1 MLIMK
6 ITRSIRSFIIA
17 CFVITATTFL
27 AAWLVPNLRTAS
39 AADLTGLDDKQP
51 DAPQAFGVQQKL
63 VDPTREN
70 NARLGSSVVIG
81 PDFAL
86 VGTHLDDVGANADQG
101 SVLYYTRT
109 GSTWTFQQRIIASDG
124 TAGES
129 FGEEIALSGNT
140 LVVGLRGDTIGG
152 NGSQGSVYVFTRSG
166 NVWTEQQKLTAA
178 DGASGDQLGGEVSI
192 DGDTLIAGAQNHA
205 GTVGT
210 DQGAAYVFTR
220 SGVTWT
226 QQQKLTVTDG
236 YGDDHFGEHVGI
248 NGDTVVIG
256 VPDADIGP
264 PPTPNIG
271 QGSAYVFVRSSGV
284 WSQQQKILGPATEDG
299 FAETVAIDGETVA
312 LANTNYFD
320 AGSPDFSQG
329 AVYVFT
335 RTAAVWSQQQTLT
348 ASDRY
353 FTDRFGNSI
362 DIEGDKIVV
371 GASLANIGA
380 VLDQGAAYVFS
391 RTAGVWTEQ
400 KKLFAPDGETSDQ
413 FGHSVAIS
421 GQDVIAGALFESS
434 TGAANS
440 FGAAYVFSDAFATSP
455 AGCAWTNDVLYP
467 INIRNQG
474 AAVQGTSIFSFGG
487 LSNNVVMANAYK
499 FDGDRWTAIA
509 PLPVALWGTAVAS
522 DGTYLYI
529 AGGLNAANTTVNTM
543 YRYDPVLNTY
553 SNMQNAPSAT
563 WVSSAAFV
571 NGKIHKIGGLTTS
584 VGGAV
589 NTVSAYD
596 IAGNTWSAAANYP
609 GAFGWIATTVDGGF
623 IYSAGGTDGN
633 ISFTQKAYRYD
644 PVGNAWNDAAVT
656 DLPSANN
663 SLAMGFLNGSLVIA
677 GGASPDVLRL
687 DPATNTW
694 GGGTSLLPNVYRS
707 RQHLAG
713 VILGNEFHIIG
724 GVTSGFNG
732 TRDHFKLVC
741 GNALAP
747 PTSCGIATSYTG
759 SAVAIPDNNAAGVDI
774 PITVSGI
781 GTVTDLDFRFDGTP
795 NGAATLQG
803 VEHTN
808 VGQLVFKLTSPMGTS
823 LTFINR
829 MSRTT
834 AVGGCDNNNLSQVL
848 LNDDAILPIDL
859 QCSENSTVR
868 PGTYSPGDKFS
879 VFNGEPADGI
889 WTLNVSDNASG
900 TTGNV
905 RRFSLLFGA
914 CSTAASV
921 QVSGR
926 VLTAEG
932 RGVRGAR
939 VSLVDTNGVSRIV
952 NSGPRGEYI
961 FDDVEPGKT
970 YIISAASR
978 RFTFTPQV
986 IQITDDL
993 TNFDL
998 VAQGIS
1004 RSEKEQPM
1012 ARKR

>member
-1 MLIMK
+1 MK
-6 ITRSIRSFIIA
+6 IARQTRSFVLISSAIA
-17 CFVITATTFL
+17 VAFVVA
-27 AAWLVPNLRTAS
+27 AAWFMPGIQTAS
-39 AADLTGLDDKQP
+39 ASDLIGRDEKRP
-51 DAPQAFGVQQKL
+51 DAPQAFGLQQKL

-70 NARLGSSVVIG
+70 DARLGSSVVIG

-86 VGTHLDDVGANADQG
+86 VGTPLDDVGANQNQG

-109 GSTWTFQQRIIASDG
+109 GSTWTFQQRITASDG
-124 TAGES
+124 TAGDS
-129 FGEEIALSGNT
+129 FGQRMALSGDT
-140 LVVGLRGDTIGG
+140 LVVGLPVDTVGA

-192 DGDTLIAGAQNHA
+192 DGDTLIAGAQNNDATA
-205 GTVGT
+205 GG

-226 QQQKLTVTDG
+226 QQQKLTAADG
-236 YGDDHFGEHVGI
+236 FTLDHFGEHVGI
-248 NGDTVVIG
+248 SGDTAVIG
-256 VPDADIGP
+256 VPDADIGTL
-264 PPTPNIG
+264 PTIVD
-271 QGSAYVFVRSSGV
+271 QGSAYIFVRSGGV
-284 WSQQQKILGPATEDG
+284 WSQQQKILGPASDTG
-299 FAETVAIDGETVA
+299 FAATVAIDGETVA
-312 LANTNYFD
+312 LANTNYTD

-335 RTAAVWSQQQTLT
+335 RTAAVWSEQQRLT

-353 FTDRFGNSI
+353 FNDRFGNSI
-362 DIEGDKIVV
+362 DLSGDKIVV

-380 VLDQGAAYVFS
+380 VWDQGAAYVFS

-434 TGAANS
+434 TGGTNS
-440 FGAAYVFSDAFATSP
+440 YGAAYVFADAFATSP
-455 AGCAWTNDVLYP
+455 AGCAWTNDVQYP

-529 AGGLNAANTTVNTM
+529 AGGLNAANTTVNTL

-571 NGKIHKIGGLTTS
+571 NGKIYKVGGLTTS

-609 GAFGWIATTVDGGF
+609 GGALGWIATAVDGGF

-633 ISFTQKAYRYD
+633 ISLSLKAYRYD
-644 PVGNAWNDAAVT
+644 PVGNTWNDAAVS

-663 SLAMGFLNGSLVIA
+663 SLAMGFLNGSLVVA
-677 GGASPDVLRL
+677 GGATPDVLRL
-687 DPATNTW
+687 DPTTNTW

-713 VILGNEFHIIG
+713 VVLGNEFHIIG

-732 TRDHFKLVC
+732 TREHFKLVC

-808 VGQLVFKLTSPMGTS
+808 VGQLVFTLRSPMGTS

-834 AVGGCDNNNLSQVL
+834 AVGGCDNNHFSQVL

-889 WTLNVSDNASG
+889 WTLNVSDNVSG

-914 CSTAASV
+914 CSTAAGV
-921 QVSGR
+921 QISGR

-939 VSLVDTNGVSRIV
+939 VSLVETNGVTRNVLTGSRG
-952 NSGPRGEYI
+952 NYI

-978 RFTFTPQV
+978 RFNFTPQV

-993 TNFDL
+993 TNVDL
-998 VAQGIS
+998 VAQGAAS
-1004 RSEKEQPM
+1004 NEKEKP
-1012 ARKR
+1012 ADRKR

>member
-1 MLIMK
+1 MK
-6 ITRSIRSFIIA
+6 NAYQTRSFVLISSVIA
-17 CFVITATTFL
+17 VAIGVA
-27 AAWLVPNLRTAS
+27 AAWLMPGTQTAS
-39 AADLTGLDDKQP
+39 ASDRTSLDEKRP
-51 DAPQAFGVQQKL
+51 DAPQAYGVQQKL
-63 VDPTREN
+63 VDPTRES

-109 GSTWTFQQRIIASDG
+109 GSTWTFQQRIVASDG

-140 LVVGLRGDTIGG
+140 LVVGLRSDTIGG

-166 NVWTEQQKLTAA
+166 NVWTEQQKLTSA
-178 DGASGDQLGGEVSI
+178 DGAVGDQLGGEVAI

-226 QQQKLTVTDG
+226 QQQKITVTDG

-248 NGDTVVIG
+248 SGDTVVIG

-264 PPTPNIG
+264 LPTPNFDL
-271 QGSAYVFVRSSGV
+271 GSAYVFVRSGGV

-299 FAETVAIDGETVA
+299 FAETVAIEGETIA
-312 LANTNYFD
+312 FANTDYFD

-329 AVYVFT
+329 AVYVFI
-335 RTAAVWSQQQTLT
+335 RSAAVWSQQQRLT

-434 TGAANS
+434 TGGTNS
-440 FGAAYVFSDAFATSP
+440 FGAAYIFSDAFATSP
-455 AGCAWTNDVLYP
+455 AGCAWTNDSKYP
-467 INIRNQG
+467 IPIRNQG
-474 AAVQGTSIFSFGG
+474 AAVQGTNIYSFGG

-522 DGTYLYI
+522 DGTYIYI
-529 AGGLNAANTTVNTM
+529 AGGLNSANATVNTL

-553 SNMQNAPSAT
+553 SVMQNSPSAT
-563 WVSSAAFV
+563 WVSAGAV
-571 NGKIHKIGGLTTS
+571 ANGKFYKIGGLTAS
-584 VGGAV
+584 SSGAV

-596 IAGNTWSAAANYP
+596 IASNTWSAAANYP
-609 GAFGWIATTVDGGF
+609 GGALGWIAATTDGSA
-623 IYSAGGTDGN
+623 IYAAGGTDGN
-633 ISFTQKAYRYD
+633 LSFSLKAYRYD

-677 GGASPDVLRL
+677 GGATPDVLRL

-713 VILGNEFHIIG
+713 VVLGNEFHIIG
-724 GVTSGFNG
+724 GVTSGFVG
-732 TRDHFKLVC
+732 TQDHFKLVC
-741 GNALAP
+741 GSASP
-747 PTSCGIATSYTG
+747 SSCGTAISYTDP
-759 SAVAIPDNNAAGVDI
+759 AVAIPDNNTAGVNI
-774 PITVSGI
+774 PITVSGV
-781 GTVTDLDFRFDGTP
+781 GLVTDLDFRFDGTP
-795 NGAATLQG
+795 NAAATLQG
-803 VEHTN
+803 VDHMN
-808 VGQLVFKLTSPMGTS
+808 VGQLVFRLTSPTGTS

-834 AVGGCDNNNLSQVL
+834 AVGGCDNNHLSQVL
-848 LNDDAILPIDL
+848 LNDDVVLPIEY
-859 QCSENSTVR
+859 QCSENATVR
-868 PGTYSPGDKFS
+868 PGSYSPGDKFS
-879 VFNGEPADGI
+879 VFNGEAADGV

-914 CSTAASV
+914 CSTAAGV

-926 VLTAEG
+926 VLTAGG

-939 VSLVDTNGVSRIV
+939 VSLVDTNGNTRFA
-952 NSGPRGEYI
+952 NTGALGRYI
-961 FDDVEPGKT
+961 FDGVEPGRT
-970 YIISAASR
+970 YIINGLSR
-978 RFTFTPQV
+978 RYTFSPQV
-986 IQITDDL
+986 VQVTDDL
-993 TNFDL
+993 TNIDL
-998 VAQGIS
+998 VAQGTA
-1004 RSEKEQPM
+1004 RSEKETPPE
-1012 ARKR
+1012 RKR